1 MKKSKLLSTMFV
13 GVVSLIGGTMIAC
26 GEDTTPETPI
36 VDGPEVG
43 AYYYDTVDGE
53 EYILSLNSGYQATI
67 LMGNIVSGGVYS
79 MQDNDITLQ
88 FASESLGTISAE
100 YDADDK
106 VVTMTYE
113 DSIMRF
119 LQRITYTV
127 SYDSNSGSAVESETV
142 INGRSVVKPSDPVR
156 EGYSFIG
163 WYTDVELT
171 KPFIFGATPVTG
183 DIKLYAQWGMK
194 VFGESSYTVGFDVG
208 EYDGAVNPE
217 SVNTIG
223 GKLYAPPVPVRDGY
237 IFKGW
242 WYSATGKRDRLTAK
256 VTSDFVFKE
265 STTVYAVW
273 QSATAGEKLATPA
286 VSITSD
292 LISWDAVSGATS
304 YDVVI
309 AGPEGFE
316 TLSLKPTETSVVAPF
331 DMMGEYTVTVSAT
344 ASVSSANSDS
354 ATWYYS
360 HKALTRVS
368 LFSVVEPRVLL
379 FNAVENAER
388 YLIDIDCGDDGHS
401 HAPIDNGNSTNYNFA
416 NCPMQSDGI
425 KFTVTAVAEGY
436 MSSVSEVYVYNKTL
450 DKIKELKFDESTQT
464 VSWAPV
470 KDAASY
476 MVSVTCGNAEH
487 SHTLV
492 DNGSKTTYSLKECA
506 GVDGGIVVKVYP
518 KTRGYNSPEPTAYTY
533 DKKIPATPADIRI
546 VGTKITWASVAGD
559 GITYSLRIGSKEIA
573 VGTETEYDIADS
585 EIEMLEANDYAIS
598 VRASQG
604 DSSHSLW
611 SDVID
616 ARYAALYRTLTYSK
630 NRVSWRHVIGADSY
644 QVRVNGDDST
654 IKTITT
660 GVNSADVA
668 LMRSGENKI
677 EVRFTA
683 GGRSSEW
690 AFINVNA
697 FAVSFDVRGGVVE
710 DAVDIETRYYAKGD
724 IVTMPNSKGI
734 SKTGYTLDGWY
745 DAPGGADG
753 NGARFYEEDP
763 FSANG
768 DIMLYA
774 NWCPKTLKV
783 TLDYNEGGEGVTE
796 SEVKFGKTFK
806 LPVPEIVTDSTLAFA
821 GWCYTPDGGGA
832 MITDEYGNGISE
844 WKYNEDRTLYARWV
858 AALSYEKVK
867 NTATKFLYR
876 VKAGKGSGIIRNI
889 TIPATYQGPD
899 DPVAYPVMAISA
911 STFSSSNYPNLEI
924 VNIPASVTEIASNEF
939 YMLTKL
945 REINVYDVE
954 GIKSPKFMSDNGVL
968 LYNNTTT
975 SEVTVWRCP
984 RAKTGTYALKEGVTA
999 IEEDAFYSSR
1009 LTELILPVSM
1019 SHIVRNAFR
1028 YADIETLTFS
1038 SADAANASKYTI
1050 RLMRG
1055 ALNSM
1060 SDLTTLNLPA
1070 QKIAYVDTREVAI
1083 PDDEV
1088 NYYSDVFTGCGSLKT
1103 VNVDKNSTQ
1112 YTSESG
1118 FLCSAGAKKTL
1129 LYVPYNIKPEDNT
1142 FTIPAGITAIGSHAF
1157 AGCKNI
1163 KHIIIPANS
1172 VSEIGSYAFSG
1183 YRYTDISG
1191 NSSVAEACGLN
1202 TVTFKGNS
1210 AMPIVIKDNA
1220 FGNFEAGMACFAINE
1235 INFEKNC
1242 NVTEI
1247 GDYAFARCI
1256 GISEVEIPKTVKRI
1270 GKGAFAYCT
1279 KLGDVTYENNGVG
1292 SADLTFDE
1300 DAFAECTEL
1309 TGFYF
1314 GINVIEIADGGIFN
1328 GCKNITGVEVADEN
1342 EFFSTD
1348 QGVLFRNRVQTEKN
1362 EDGSDK
1368 LDADGNVIYV
1378 LDSNGKKIPDPDV
1391 TEDGVKVPVWD
1402 TILYY
1407 PAGKKDGFVVPDT
1420 VKRLGNGLFK
1430 GNVDIPS
1437 VKIHKDVVFI
1447 GNDAFKGCTGLTSVE
1462 IAQGSTIRLGTD
1474 LFADC
1479 TGLTS
1484 MTLPSNITVLPNG
1497 MFKNCTNLATVTV
1510 NGNIT
1515 EIGDG
1520 TFSNSGLKNLI
1531 IPSVDTSGFGYEN
1544 VVVIPASVT
1553 KIGDNSFEYCGTDY
1567 VYFMPKA
1574 ETAAD
1579 GDAVNQDAGLTIGNS
1594 AFGSSAIQEITLP
1607 EGVTRIGS
1615 SAFYNCTGLLTI
1627 NIPASVTEI
1636 GGSAFEGCINIT
1648 NFDFEATPEDK
1659 INTRKLDFNGSG
1671 VFSGCSSV
1679 EAIILPVG
1687 LMSIPASTFSGCT
1700 SLKYV
1705 YIPNTVQNGEV
1716 VANTVQQA
1724 AIGASAFRDCTSLG
1738 LEYVD
1743 SNDVMHKG
1751 LEFQAGTSNL
1761 LSFADGAFYHC
1772 SSLTELNLPSR
1783 LSSRIDAKGVM
1794 SINAFGTTLSNG
1806 VPSTAYGCQ
1815 MGAAFGADTA
1825 IANINIDTSCKG
1837 YMSHDGVPYMITEQ
1851 IIDENT
1857 VERTVTLGFC
1867 PIGRIGSVEVSKD
1880 CTVIFAHA
1888 FEGRKGVTGFTFEK
1902 GGTEDLIIGNNY
1914 MTDPTIDN
1922 WTSVF
1927 KGSSI
1932 SSIVFPARTKE
1943 ICNAAI
1949 SDTTMLETVDFDPNG
1964 RLTRIGFK
1972 AFSGCKSLTSVTNIP
1987 ATTEVIE
1994 TRAFGCKN
2002 QYGSDMILNT
2012 VTFEER
2018 DFIKLD
2024 EEGNPVT
2031 NEDGETVYENYRSKL
2046 REIQEFAFY
2055 RTAITNIVLPAS
2067 VETLGNSVFANCRK
2081 IETVTLSENLKSFDG
2096 AFSNC
2101 KARLI
2106 MPESNKNYTTS
2117 SDGIIFSKDGTHLAF
2132 APATYKTQ
2140 LEDGVYTV
2148 PLGVTHIDGGAFE
2161 ANKNIK
2167 KVVIPNT
2174 VMSIGPKAF
2183 HYCYALEEVEF
2194 MSDDVDI
2201 TTLEGYK
2208 EGMKTATSLIV
2219 GKEITDQDKLSYSN
2233 VNAIHNCTVESG
2245 IIDTGEM
2252 TSAFMCCDSLTKI
2265 NFPKRTSFVAVLTFY
2280 KCVNLKTVTFDK
2292 GCQMANMMPG
2302 LFYKCENLETVT
2314 LPDGLKNLGVY
2325 YYKGNISEVY
2335 TGQDVFNGCTS
2346 LKSITLPEGLENI
2359 GRNAFRNSGIT
2370 EIVIPSSVK
2379 AIGNNA
2385 FRDCKD
2391 LTSVT
2396 FAKGSQ
2402 IEHLY
2407 FQEDSSKGGAK
2418 MGSGTCDTFR
2428 NCPSLASVTLPYG
2441 LLTIGDN
2448 TFTDCTSL
2456 SDVKYWNGNGTGE
2469 AVKAVNGLPPKLKY
2483 IGAAAFSDT
2492 QLGAYTQTVDGKE
2505 VRYGDITLSADL
2517 EYVGIAAFSNT
2528 KIVNVK
2534 FAESS
2539 EGILRIIPGTGEN
2552 TYNDD
2557 GTLKKACAGA
2567 FANCADLKT
2576 VTFNDRPISSASL
2589 TNTTPNNI
2597 FAAYTFRGCENL
2609 TTVKNLNDKIVE
2621 FGSYAFQKCYALKN
2635 VLLKG
2640 DTEHTEGVFIPG
2652 SVTKIGS
2659 ASFAQSGIENITFLA
2674 NDNDAF
2680 LYFYGTGSTSGAFIE
2695 CKLLHNVDLSL
2706 RYVKSAST
2714 NNKTLSAYTFYHAGT
2729 DAETFTVKFP
2739 KDLVNIGASC
2749 FEGSGL
2755 TSVEIPATVTTL
2767 GANIFYHN
2775 KKLSSLSF
2783 AARSDSST
2791 LTLTGTS
2798 DKSNSGMF
2806 NGCTSLTSVI
2816 LPSFVNGIGNYTF
2829 SGCTGLTRVNLGA
2842 ASSVGKYAFYGC
2854 SALKQIDFGTADS
2867 LVINDYAFANTG
2879 LEALVLGGNVTSLK
2893 PSAFRNCTLL
2903 GSITFVGGD
2912 NGKLTELGN
2921 DAFTGCIALKSVTI
2935 PKSVTTMGYSPFAS
2949 CSMLTQVKVEDGNAK
2964 FVSLDDGVYNSDK
2977 SCLLFYAT
2985 GKTGEFVLPEETVEI
3000 KQGAFFGSKITKLT
3014 MNKKGESEVTII
3026 SYAFQNSTEL
3036 AEIDSNCKVIANNSA
3051 FAYCERLVSATFGND
3066 SVFNAYAFNNCTEL
3080 TTVNV
3085 PNSASV
3091 NVLAFAGCTSFDQTA
3106 AMAGKDVSLSYKGYK
3121 VDSDGVLRVEGT
3133 EVGEKAFK
3141 GDEFITSVVLVDG
3154 ITSIGKSAFEDC
3166 VNLTSIQLPDTL
3178 ISIGNNAFAGT
3189 GITEIILPASIT
3201 SLGKGVFA
3209 ESEIQTVVF
3218 ESGANE
3224 LTLTAGTSL
3233 TARASAGA
3241 LGMAA
3246 KLESVDFGNR
3256 KLANTTFGAYVLAGD
3271 TSLTEIINL
3280 SSNIT
3285 VIGASAFRN
3294 VPIESYTLPSG
3305 LTTINNAAFAGSAL
3319 SGEITIPASVAT
3331 IGKGAFANTSIS
3343 SVVFA
3348 ESAVELTLTAGGTS
3362 VVADEKLTVESYG
3375 AFSQMPE
3382 LVSLDF
3388 NNRELSVV
3396 DSVRVGSNTVIYG
3409 KKLNASTFA
3418 LCPKLS
3424 EIKNMSENIS
3434 YIDNLAFY
3442 GCGFTNFELSSNV
3455 SRILDYAFAECVNL
3469 KTVTLPKEVKIR
3481 GLATET
3487 QYYFKGKYIFKNSAI
3502 EEIVLPRN
3510 MTVVD
3515 MVFAD
3520 CKQLKSVVCSET
3532 ITQIWTSAFDGCTA
3546 LSDITFLGDITQLR
3560 NYAFRNCTSLTEFTI
3575 PDGVTKLQDGVFEG
3589 CTGIK
3594 KLYVHAGVAQYDA
3607 DDASPFA
3614 GWTADQTI
3622 YFEGAYARPNLWPEN
3637 WCGDA
3642 TVVWDY
3648 DPNADTDAS
3657 ADQA

>member
-316 TLSLKPTETSVVAPF
+316 TLSLKPTETSVAAPF

-518 KTRGYNSPEPTAYTY
+518 KTRGYNSPEPTTYTY

-867 NTATKFLYR
+867 NTATKFMYR

-984 RAKTGTYALKEGVTA
+984 RAKTGTYALMEGVTA

-1028 YADIETLTFS
+1028 YSDIETLTFS

-1055 ALNSM
+1055 AFNYM

-1118 FLCSAGAKKTL
+1118 FLCSAGTKKTL
-1129 LYVPYNIKPEDNT
+1129 LYVPYNIKAEDNT

-1157 AGCKNI
+1157 AGCRYI

-1220 FGNFEAGMACFAINE
+1220 FGNFEAGLACYAINQ

-1247 GDYAFARCI
+1247 GDYAFARCV
-1256 GISEVEIPKTVKRI
+1256 GISEVEIPKSVKRI

-1328 GCKNITGVEVADEN
+1328 GCKNIVGVEVALEN
-1342 EFFSTD
+1342 EYFSTD

-1362 EDGSDK
+1362 ADGSDK

-1391 TEDGVKVPVWD
+1391 NEDGVKVPVWD

-1520 TFSNSGLKNLI
+1520 AFSNSGLKNLI

-1574 ETAAD
+1574 ETAAE
-1579 GDAVNQDAGLTIGNS
+1579 GDTANQDTGLTIGNS

-1607 EGVTRIGS
+1607 EGVTKIGS

-1700 SLKYV
+1700 NLKYV

-1724 AIGASAFRDCTSLG
+1724 AIGASAFADCTSLG

-1743 SNDVMHKG
+1743 SDGVTHKG
-1751 LEFQAGTSNL
+1751 LEFQAGTSNS
-1761 LSFADGAFYHC
+1761 LSFGNSVFSNC
-1772 SSLTELNLPSR
+1772 KSLTELNLPSR
-1783 LSSRIDAKGVM
+1783 LCSLIAPNGAAILCALGESGTSYNTDGTIKDLNSRNLG
-1794 SINAFGTTLSNG
+1794 
-1806 VPSTAYGCQ
+1806 TAYSSCESLV
-1815 MGAAFGADTA
+1815 
-1825 IANINIDTSCKG
+1825 NINIDESCKD
-1837 YMSHDGVPYMITEQ
+1837 YMSYKGIPYWINRTIEN
-1851 IIDENT
+1851 DE
-1857 VERTVTLGFC
+1857 ELKTVTFIRCPRGKAGVIEISNQATHTYFGGFSNC
-1867 PIGRIGSVEVSKD
+1867 GKI
-1880 CTVIFAHA
+1880 
-1888 FEGRKGVTGFTFEK
+1888 TGIEFEK
-1902 GGTEDLIIGNNY
+1902 GGDADLYIGTNINDEVY
-1914 MTDPTIDN
+1914 DTQTAVFGGAKID
-1922 WTSVF
+1922 
-1927 KGSSI
+1927 
-1932 SSIVFPARTKE
+1932 SIVLPARTKE
-1943 ICNAAI
+1943 ICNHAFQRHPI
-1949 SDTTMLETVDFDPNG
+1949 RYVSFESNG
-1964 RLTRIGFK
+1964 RLDRIGIE
-1972 AFSGCKSLTSVTNIP
+1972 AFDTSKLESITNIP
-1987 ATTEVIE
+1987 ATLTTIDKYAFNKCSKLSTISFENRDFPIKDSNGDDKTDENGDVIYEKHQTKLDTIE
-1994 TRAFGCKN
+1994 TYAFA
-2002 QYGSDMILNT
+2002 NT
-2012 VTFEER
+2012 GFSEFKLPSSVT
-2018 DFIKLD
+2018 
-2024 EEGNPVT
+2024 
-2031 NEDGETVYENYRSKL
+2031 
-2046 REIQEFAFY
+2046 
-2055 RTAITNIVLPAS
+2055 
-2067 VETLGNSVFANCRK
+2067 TLKQSVFANCSKLNK
-2081 IETVTLSENLKSFDG
+2081 ITLSSALSKFDG
-2096 AFSNC
+2096 AFLNC
-2101 KARLI
+2101 KAQLI
-2106 MPESNKNYTTS
+2106 MPDVPEAKYYSDTS
-2117 SDGIIFSKDGTHLAF
+2117 GVIFSKDKNTLAMYPVGNTEEEYIIPVGTKIIA
-2132 APATYKTQ
+2132 
-2140 LEDGVYTV
+2140 
-2148 PLGVTHIDGGAFE
+2148 GGAF
-2161 ANKNIK
+2161 AGNKFIK
-2167 KVVIPNT
+2167 KVIIPNT
-2174 VMSIGPKAF
+2174 VETIGNGAF
-2183 HYCYALEEVEF
+2183 DHCFALEEVVF
-2194 MSDDVDI
+2194 VQDDVVNENGEEVAKNLYVGETDSTI
-2201 TTLEGYK
+2201 DSHKASISGWDKAGSTTNDNKVDVDASVFAYCE
-2208 EGMKTATSLIV
+2208 SLRIV
-2219 GKEITDQDKLSYSN
+2219 KFP
-2233 VNAIHNCTVESG
+2233 AR
-2245 IIDTGEM
+2245 
-2252 TSAFMCCDSLTKI
+2252 TK
-2265 NFPKRTSFVAVLTFY
+2265 RLGRHSFY
-2280 KCVNLKTVTFDK
+2280 KCANLKEVVFANGCEMATLESYTFAYCTKLDTIK
-2292 GCQMANMMPG
+2292 
-2302 LFYKCENLETVT
+2302 
-2314 LPDGLKNLGVY
+2314 LPDGLIRLGSY
-2325 YYKGNISEVY
+2325 YYAGAFCDNSLNY
-2335 TGQDVFNGCTS
+2335 GHVFYGCTA
-2346 LKSITLPEGLENI
+2346 LKSITLPVGLQYIYDSVFANSGLE
-2359 GRNAFRNSGIT
+2359 S
-2370 EIVIPSSVK
+2370 IVIPSTVTHLGK
-2379 AIGNNA
+2379 NA
-2385 FRDCKD
+2385 FKNCSK
-2391 LTSVT
+2391 LTNVE

-2402 IEHLY
+2402 LQY
-2407 FQEDSSKGGAK
+2407 FYYNGSYYSSTGGDFNLA
-2418 MGSGTCDTFR
+2418 GTVDTFR
-2428 NCPSLASVTLPYG
+2428 NCPKLKTVILPYG
-2441 LLTIGDN
+2441 LLSTGDYA
-2448 TFTDCTSL
+2448 FTDCTSL

-2609 TTVKNLNDKIVE
+2609 TTVKKLNDKIVE
-2621 FGSYAFQKCYALKN
+2621 FGNYAFQNCYALKN

-2652 SVTKIGS
+2652 SVIKIGS

-2680 LYFYGTGSTSGAFIE
+2680 LYFSGTGSTSGAFIE

-2706 RYVKSAST
+2706 RKVKNSST
-2714 NNKTLSAYTFYHAGT
+2714 ADAKLTDSNKALSAYTFYHAGT

-2739 KDLVNIGASC
+2739 KDLVNIGTSC
-2749 FEGSGL
+2749 FDGSGL
-2755 TSVEIPATVTTL
+2755 TSVKIPATVTTL

-2783 AARSDSST
+2783 EARSDSST

-2798 DKSNSGMF
+2798 DNSNSGMF
-2806 NGCTSLTSVI
+2806 NGCTSLTSVV

-2829 SGCTGLTRVNLGA
+2829 SGCTGLTSVNLGS

-2903 GSITFVGGD
+2903 ESITFVGGD

-2921 DAFTGCIALKSVTI
+2921 DAFTGCVALQSVTI
-2935 PKSVTTMGYSPFAS
+2935 PKSVTTIGYSPFAS

-3051 FAYCERLVSATFGND
+3051 FAYCEKLVSATFGND

-3080 TTVNV
+3080 TTVTV

-3166 VNLTSIQLPDTL
+3166 VNLTSIQLPDSLT
-3178 ISIGNNAFAGT
+3178 SIGNNAFAGT

-3241 LGMAA
+3241 LGMAT

-3294 VPIESYTLPSG
+3294 VPIESYTLPSV
-3305 LTTINNAAFAGSAL
+3305 LITINNAAFADTAL

-3348 ESAVELTLTAGGTS
+3348 ESAVELALTAGGTS
-3362 VVADEKLTVESYG
+3362 VVANEKLTVESYG

-3382 LVSLDF
+3382 LVSLNF
-3388 NNRELSVV
+3388 NNRELSVE
-3396 DSVRVGSNTVIYG
+3396 DSTGTGANKVIYG

-3594 KLYVHAGVAQYDA
+3594 KMYIHEGITNYSAGDV
-3607 DDASPFA
+3607 SPFA

-3622 YFEGAYARPNLWPEN
+3622 YVVGNIARPNLWSEN
-3637 WCGDA
+3637 WNGDA